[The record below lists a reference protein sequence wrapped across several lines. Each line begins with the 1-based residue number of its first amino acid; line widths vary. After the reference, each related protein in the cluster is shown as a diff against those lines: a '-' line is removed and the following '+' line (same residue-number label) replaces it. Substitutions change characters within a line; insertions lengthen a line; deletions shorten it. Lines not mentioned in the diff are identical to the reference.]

1 MKLEKTQAETSFWLP
16 LERGSVWVQE
26 QAAERVRVTDSLGR
40 IYVDCTIPE
49 DRRVTFAARGGV
61 GRHFVTALDQVG
73 GCVGATHFTLRAQT
87 GISCNRGS
95 YAKLATRIA
104 KLLQKNVEMPKLISG
119 KLYNMFVC
127 WGRDHVHTLKAMKY
141 FEQDVASGLEYWLET
156 QEANGMLWDC
166 IYPNSNYPG
175 ASYFGE
181 ALGEGYYRYDE
192 GMKYIVRRIPVE
204 ADCEF
209 LYTEGVW
216 AIWKATGDDAW
227 MAKQLPVLE
236 RALTYNNSDPT
247 RWSEKHRLVRRS
259 MCQDSWDYAHPSYCK
274 NGKGDPRCIYPGDPQ
289 FLFHGDNSGLYASYW
304 RMAEMYKEL
313 GNSQRASE
321 LRSEGEALRARA
333 NAKLFFDFTYGHMI
347 PEELPEEAVY
357 AHVGDER
364 ERMSLSLGYTINRHL
379 PNHEMA
385 VKIIREYQR
394 RYQEKKGESFAEW
407 WTMDPPY
414 TPSQWPG
421 ACLPGEYMNGAICT
435 IIAGEIAKA
444 AFDHGEEAYGADIL
458 ERVWQL
464 SERDGGELFE
474 AYRRLPEHAEPEPA
488 SFQYVDFSGVANRGF
503 ANGAYPGLTAWTDE
517 GDNDLRNMP
526 VGLQRFGVISFDIV
540 DPTKNGGRGVLF
552 VKASPVEAPLYA
564 TIPVPAL
571 KGKSLYFLHATSGGT
586 ASVVGTYDI
595 IYTDGVVER
604 IFLRVGH
611 EIGSWWGPSN
621 EVVDRSSTRIAWIGP
636 NPTWKHVG
644 IYMYGWNNP
653 RPDTAIT
660 VIRAVA
666 SPSPN
671 PRAGIF
677 IAGVSISDQP
687 VKFEEQIRSYGLPG
701 CWAQAAVFYAVAEGL
716 AGIEDK
722 GRAFDRVRVSPR
734 WAASQATEAAVTLHY
749 PASDGYCSY
758 CYHDDGQGKI
768 TLDLTGSL
776 ECAEIHCLLPAGRKA
791 CHVKIDG
798 KSISFQ
804 NLAVE
809 ASWYADF
816 TLDVLPRELIVIDYG
831 K

>member
-1 MKLEKTQAETSFWLP
+1 MKLEKTQTETSFWLP
-16 LERGSVWVQE
+16 LEGGIIGVEE
-26 QAAERVRVTDSLGR
+26 QAAVRLMVTDPFGR
-40 IYVDCTIPE
+40 VYVDGAIPA
-49 DRRVTFAARGGV
+49 DRQMAFSARGAV
-61 GRHFVTALDQVG
+61 GRHVVTALDAAG
-73 GCVGATHFTLRAQT
+73 GPVASVHFVLHAKTE
-87 GISCNRGS
+87 ISCNRGP
-95 YAKLATRIA
+95 YAKLGMRITH
-104 KLLQKNVEMPKLISG
+104 LLQKNVEMPKLING

-141 FEQDVASGLEYWLET
+141 IEPDVASGLEYWLET

-166 IYPNSNYPG
+166 IYPNLNYPG

-216 AIWKATGDDAW
+216 GIWKATGDDAW
-227 MAKQLPVLE
+227 MARQLPVLE
-236 RALTYNNSDPT
+236 RALTYNNSDPI
-247 RWSEKHRLVRRS
+247 RWSKKHGLVRRS

-274 NGKGDPRCIYPGDPQ
+274 NGKGDHRCIYPGDPQ

-304 RMAEMYKEL
+304 RMAEMYEAL
-313 GNSQRASE
+313 GNSKRADE
-321 LRSEGEALRARA
+321 LRSEGEALRVRA
-333 NAKLFFDFTYGHMI
+333 NAKLFFDPTYGHMI
-347 PEELPEEAVY
+347 PEDLPEEAVY
-357 AHVGDER
+357 ANVGDER
-364 ERMSLSLGYTINRHL
+364 KRMSLSLGYTINRHL

-394 RYQEKKGESFAEW
+394 RYQENKGSSFAEW

-414 TPSQWPG
+414 TKAQWPIEIP
-421 ACLPGEYMNGAICT
+421 PGEYMNGAICT

-444 AFDHGEEAYGADIL
+444 AFDHGEESYGADIL
-458 ERVWQL
+458 DRVWQL

-488 SFQYVDFSGVANRGF
+488 RFQHVDLSGVANRGF
-503 ANGAYPGLTAWTDE
+503 AKGAHPCVTAWTDE
-517 GDNDLRNMP
+517 GDNDLRNLP
-526 VGLQRFGVISFDIV
+526 VGMQRFGVIDFDIV
-540 DPTKNGGRGVLF
+540 DPAKNAGRGVLF
-552 VKASPVEAPLYA
+552 VKASPAAAPLPA
-564 TIPVPAL
+564 SIPVPML

-586 ASVVGTYDI
+586 DGVVGAYDVV
-595 IYTDGVVER
+595 YADGSVER

-611 EIGSWWGPSN
+611 EIGSWWGPSDSAV
-621 EVVDRSSTRIAWIGP
+621 ERSMARLAWSGP

-653 RPDTAIT
+653 HPETAISG
-660 VIRAVA
+660 IRAVA
-666 SPSPN
+666 ASSTN
-671 PRAGIF
+671 PKAGIF
-677 IAGVSISDQP
+677 IAGVSVSDLP

-734 WAASQATEAAVTLHY
+734 WAASQATEAAITLHY

-758 CYHDDGQGKI
+758 RYRDDGQGTI

-776 ECAEIHCLLPAGRKA
+776 DGAELHCQLPSGRKA
-791 CHVKIDG
+791 RQVALDG
-798 KSISFQ
+798 QAIAFR
-804 NLAVE
+804 NVTVE
-809 ASWYADF
+809 ASGYVDF
-816 TLDVLPRELIVIDYG
+816 TLSALPQGPIVIDYEA
-831 K
+831 